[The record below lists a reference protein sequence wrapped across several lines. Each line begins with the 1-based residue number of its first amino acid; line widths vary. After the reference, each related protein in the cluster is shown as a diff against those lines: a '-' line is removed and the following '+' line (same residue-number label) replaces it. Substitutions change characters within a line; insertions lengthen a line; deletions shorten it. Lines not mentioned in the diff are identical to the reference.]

1 MEILVRCIEIFNQ
14 YNEKITYALE
24 KAGIIY
30 VKDLKCITIEE
41 IKNMK
46 GVGAK
51 LIKELEEKCKEL
63 RIVLK
68 DPEEERQK
76 ISAEISK
83 KQEQLKTLERIIE
96 KERKIIRDL
105 EEKLV
110 IATQENQGKDR
121 I

>member
-1 MEILVRCIEIFNQ
+1 MEILVRYIEIFNQ

-51 LIKELEEKCKEL
+51 LIKELEEKCKDL

-68 DPEEERQK
+68 DPKEERQK

-83 KQEQLKTLERIIE
+83 KQEQLKSLERIIKE
-96 KERKIIRDL
+96 ERERKRKL
-105 EEKLV
+105 EEKL
-110 IATQENQGKDR
+110 TKENQGEYK
-121 I
+121 